1 MDKTRDNCVVSIITP
16 IYNCEQFLQ
25 ETIKSVLEQ
34 TYTKWEL
41 ILIDDCSTDNSLSI
55 AEEAAKKDNRIR
67 VIRLDQNSGPAIA
80 RNTGIE
86 KAKSKYIAFL
96 DSDDMWLPNKL
107 EKQISFM
114 EENQIPFTYTAYEKI
129 DEDGSLRGIISVPEK
144 VTYKELLNTN
154 VIGCLTAI
162 YNTEQLG
169 KVYMPNIRKRQDYG
183 LWLKILKKGI
193 IAYGINEPLA
203 RYRVRRDSVSSNKL
217 KAAQY
222 QWKIY
227 RQVEKLGY
235 IRSIY
240 HFISYAY
247 HGYKKHMI

>member
-1 MDKTRDNCVVSIITP
+1 MDKTRDNYVVSVITP
-16 IYNCEQFLQ
+16 IYNSEEFLQ
-25 ETIKSVLEQ
+25 ETIQSVLDQ

-41 ILIDDCSTDNSLSI
+41 ILINDCSTDNSLYI
-55 AEEAAKKDNRIR
+55 AERAAQKDNRIR
-67 VIRLDQNSGPAIA
+67 VIKLDHNSGPAIA

-86 KAKSKYIAFL
+86 KAKGKYIAFL

-114 EENQIPFTYTAYEKI
+114 EENHIPFTYTSYEKI
-129 DEDGSLRGIISVPEK
+129 DEDGSSRGIISVPEK

-162 YNTEQLG
+162 YNIEQLG
-169 KVYMPNIRKRQDYG
+169 KVYMPNIRKGQDYG

-193 IAYGINEPLA
+193 TAYGINEPLA
-203 RYRVRRDSVSSNKL
+203 RYRVRKNSVSSNKL
-217 KAAQY
+217 RAARY
-222 QWKIY
+222 QWIIY

-235 IRSIY
+235 LRSIY
-240 HFISYAY
+240 HFINYVY
-247 HGYKKHMI
+247 YGYKKYTI